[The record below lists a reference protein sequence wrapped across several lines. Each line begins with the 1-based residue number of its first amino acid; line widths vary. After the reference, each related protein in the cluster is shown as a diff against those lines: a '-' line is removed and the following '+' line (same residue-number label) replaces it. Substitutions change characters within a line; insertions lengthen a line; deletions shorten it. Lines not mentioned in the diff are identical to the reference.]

1 MKHQILLILSTRYQV
16 QDMSIFRY
24 HILKIE
30 YQMSDIRYQVSEIK
44 YYTSNIKFQ
53 CLISRIHSN
62 IQIFT
67 LIHRANSFII
77 NLTGVQSN
85 KLIHTLPLDI
95 QQRHVD

>member
-1 MKHQILLILSTRYQV
+1 MKHQKTADIKHQISV